1 MKYKCSAVMLLF
13 IAIFTATNLS
23 AQKEFVQRIL
33 LDKPV
38 SAGTLK
44 VFPLVEEPNS
54 YYYLPNKVRLGVDDN
69 GRPQFSFIR
78 YVENV
83 RSGANEKEATIGNG
97 GGYVHLLVG
106 LSVSP
111 DEIKA
116 AEQELKNVN
125 PKGKI
130 VGTVVYRGGTMA
142 LITKSVLTN
151 ANNTSGET
159 QRRVLGIG
167 PAPVLEGD
175 KIAVSFLLDK
185 TDATL
190 LMESLK
196 TPTPDI
202 SFNLNMTLAG
212 YQSPVE
218 FKIEMEWDKIYN
230 HEIFNMGVAT
240 PILQAEIGI
249 ATQQLKETGAIKVTQ
264 IGEDPNM
271 QRLQDVLTNK
281 MIDMCFVP
289 FGREGS
295 PNWSDLAQPLNGGQS
310 FLDRATNQLNNE
322 RQRQRENNN
331 RIEDRNREERRY
343 TDEENR
349 RRREENY
356 RRSQQDSS
364 RNNSNAGN
372 NGNSGNAGSSSATAG
387 SQEDSDTTSVGNILS
402 DAPVPVSTT
411 RPARADSAGTAVL
424 TNPANIR
431 PANQPI
437 PDAQPVQ
444 QQQEGL
450 QQINIVAS
458 FQKKTIK
465 HSGKYTAEAK
475 TYFTTSLTEV
485 FGGNI
490 GKINCKDCIREVNLD
505 DPLYKQR
512 ELVCFIDGEI
522 SQDFDKFINYVSV
535 SMRKK
540 HQGGDIT
547 TDEVRVDRK
556 NFSSEGNNFKLMYG
570 WMAGDNDRK
579 NWLNY
584 EYKTV
589 WNFFG
594 GATVES
600 DWTSTVNPV
609 VPLKAPVKR
618 KTVNII
624 ADPDIIKQ
632 NNVRSVTVRVYY
644 KIANGEEQFKQASLN
659 ISKQVYGA
667 TIDFILPKEK
677 SDYEYEVDWQTG
689 NNQVVKSGRL
699 KTSFDDLFVDTLP
712 K

>member
-1 MKYKCSAVMLLF
+1 MKKIIIHAAILLGLF
-13 IAIFTATNLS
+13 MTNPNVY
-23 AQKEFVQRIL
+23 AQKDFVQRIL

-44 VFPLVEEPNS
+44 VFPLVEDPNS
-54 YYYLPNKVRLGVDDN
+54 YYYLPNKVRLGVDEN

-78 YVENV
+78 FVENV
-83 RSGANEKEATIGNG
+83 RSGANEKEAGVGNG
-97 GGYVHLLVG
+97 GGYVHLLIG
-106 LSVSP
+106 LSVTP

-142 LITKSVLTN
+142 LVTKSALTN
-151 ANNTSGET
+151 STSGEG

-175 KIAVSFLLDK
+175 KIAVSFILDK

-190 LMESLK
+190 LWESLK

-230 HEIFNMGVAT
+230 HEIFNAGVAT

-249 ATQQLKETGAIKVTQ
+249 ATQQLKESGAIKITQ

-271 QRLQDVLTNK
+271 QRLQDLLTNK
-281 MIDMCFVP
+281 MIDLCFVP
-289 FGREGS
+289 FGKEGS
-295 PNWSDLAQPLNGGQS
+295 PNWSELAQPLNGGKS
-310 FLDRATNQLNNE
+310 FLDRATDQLNSE
-322 RQRQRENNN
+322 RQKQREDNN
-331 RIEDRNREERRY
+331 RIADRNKEERRY
-343 TDEENR
+343 ADEENR
-349 RRREENY
+349 KRREEEN
-356 RRSQQDSS
+356 RRSQQTPGTTTSTPATNRPGTSTSTTSTSED
-364 RNNSNAGN
+364 RDPV
-372 NGNSGNAGSSSATAG
+372 TAG
-387 SQEDSDTTSVGNILS
+387 SALRDS
-402 DAPVPVSTT
+402 PVPVSTT
-411 RPARADSAGTAVL
+411 RPVRNEAARASVL

-431 PANQPI
+431 PASEPI
-437 PDAQPVQ
+437 PDVQPVQ
-444 QQQEGL
+444 EQKGAL

-458 FQKKTIK
+458 FQKKTVK

-490 GKINCKDCIREVNLD
+490 GKINCKDCLREVNLD

-512 ELVCFIDGEI
+512 EIVCFIDGEI
-522 SQDFDKFINYVSV
+522 SQDFDKFINYVTV

-540 HQGGDIT
+540 HPGGDIT

-570 WMAGDNDRK
+570 WMPGDTDRK
-579 NWLNY
+579 TWLDY

-594 GATVES
+594 GAAIES
-600 DWTSTVNPV
+600 NWISTVNPV

-624 ADPDIIKQ
+624 GDPDMIKQ
-632 NNVRSVTVRVYY
+632 NNIRSVTVRVYY
-644 KIANGEEQFKQASLN
+644 KIANGEEQFKQSGLN
-659 ISKQVYGA
+659 IGKQVFSSS
-667 TIDFILPKEK
+667 IDFILPKEQ
-677 SDYEYEVDWQTG
+677 SEYDYEIDWLTG
-689 NNQVVKSGRL
+689 SNEVVKSGRK
-699 KTSFDDLFVDTLP
+699 KTSFDDIYVDMLP